1 MAYDWTL
8 LSKSMIRLYFH
19 LTCFYELTS
28 FYYLLAAALVVGF
41 DNLTSAVNIQ
51 EGTSME
57 FCVAILTPEIE
68 RDAEIFIL
76 TQPGNATG

>member
-1 MAYDWTL
+1 
-8 LSKSMIRLYFH
+8 
-19 LTCFYELTS
+19 
-28 FYYLLAAALVVGF
+28 LAAALVVGF